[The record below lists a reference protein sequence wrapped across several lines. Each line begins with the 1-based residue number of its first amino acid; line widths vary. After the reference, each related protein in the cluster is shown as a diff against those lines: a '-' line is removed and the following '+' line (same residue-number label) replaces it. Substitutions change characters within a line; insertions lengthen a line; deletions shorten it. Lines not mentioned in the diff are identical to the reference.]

1 MALYIYLDYFLE
13 DCSFF
18 SDKNIE
24 KWRFTG
30 FPFLIRF
37 LLQVFTQ
44 IFHTNFSYKF
54 FIQIFLHNFSF
65 KIFHRIFQSKF
76 WFNFPSKLSV
86 ELSVENFPRGFG
98 ALATERG
105 ERREDRERRLLRQ
118 TPSSMIRRNCLSKDQ
133 VDDFLGVH
141 ISQADMHD
149 SL

>member
-86 ELSVENFPRGFG
+86 ELSLPTP
-98 ALATERG
+98 LPL
-105 ERREDRERRLLRQ
+105 RRLQWLAVAV
-118 TPSSMIRRNCLSKDQ
+118 TLTFLS
-133 VDDFLGVH
+133 VTVLE
-141 ISQADMHD
+141 I
-149 SL
+149 